1 LQFVAKEF
9 KGQTD
14 AIEPW
19 YNAHYK
25 NEKIPAE
32 YIQKWKS
39 IKSIDTQITLPTKNE
54 FIPQQL
60 TLKEVSQPQTEPQL
74 IKESKTVKVW
84 HMIDSTFKR
93 PKANLFMQLTL

>member
-1 LQFVAKEF
+1 MAKEF

-14 AIEPW
+14 AVEPW
-19 YNAHYK
+19 YKAHYK
-25 NEKIPAE
+25 NEKIPTE

-39 IKSIDTQITLPTKNE
+39 IKDIDPVITLPAKNE

-60 TLKEVSQPQTEPQL
+60 ALKDVAQPQTEPHL